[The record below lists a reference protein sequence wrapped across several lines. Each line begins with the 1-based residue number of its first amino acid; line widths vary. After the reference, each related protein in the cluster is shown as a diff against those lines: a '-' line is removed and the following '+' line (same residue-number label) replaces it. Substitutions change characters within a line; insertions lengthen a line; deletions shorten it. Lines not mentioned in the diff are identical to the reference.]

1 MNERR
6 EREERERKTDAE
18 FARKMLSDNQQ
29 AIQAEKDKERKRK
42 EAAVAYKSRLVE
54 QHREQKMAET
64 IMETDQAVTVTERAI
79 NKKIFDKLKSDG
91 DLIAKIQSR
100 YQAPERPD
108 ATGQS
113 SNSKSDRGKTTG
125 GGGSPGSLPTRRRA
139 PTPGGAAR
147 SRGGSGVRLAGGW
160 QEIS

>member
-125 GGGSPGSLPTRRRA
+125 GGGGRRA
-139 PTPGGAAR
+139 HCPRDGEPQRQEAQHEAEEEAGLGW
-147 SRGGSGVRLAGGW
+147 RGGGKK
-160 QEIS
+160 